1 MFGGSVPSELANRY
15 PGNQWIEL
23 NGFKFFTLGVALL
36 FVIFTIIMCLSIKEK
51 SSVDMKTAKI
61 GEMFRALVQ
70 NDQAM
75 CVVLTIVVVNV
86 ALYITSNLVIY
97 FFKYDLGGA
106 NWNDG
111 YALFNMVGGG
121 TQILAMMLL
130 YPFLRNVLRLNN
142 IKIFYVSITM
152 SVIGYVALLSMAT
165 LGVNSVVPFLIPGV
179 LVMASAGVNN
189 VIITVFLA
197 NTVDYGDL
205 KNNRRDES
213 VIFSMQTFVVKLA
226 SGIAA
231 FVASIALSVLNLKQV
246 TEGAASEANIDFAEG
261 VSAASKMGL
270 RMVMTIIPIFVLIL
284 GVLIFKRK
292 FILNDEK
299 VEEISSELKARKAN

>member
-1 MFGGSVPSELANRY
+1 MIDHYLIINYFHI
-15 PGNQWIEL
+15 QII
-23 NGFKFFTLGVALL
+23 FVALL
-36 FVIFTIIMCLSIKEK
+36 FMHRMPRREHF
-51 SSVDMKTAKI
+51 
-61 GEMFRALVQ
+61 
-70 NDQAM
+70 
-75 CVVLTIVVVNV
+75 
-86 ALYITSNLVIY
+86 
-97 FFKYDLGGA
+97 
-106 NWNDG
+106 W
-111 YALFNMVGGG
+111 
-121 TQILAMMLL
+121 
-130 YPFLRNVLRLNN
+130 LRLTLCG
-142 IKIFYVSITM
+142 IPY
-152 SVIGYVALLSMAT
+152 LL
-165 LGVNSVVPFLIPGV
+165 LPFLIPGV

-299 VEEISSELKARKAN
+299 VEEITKELKNRNEK